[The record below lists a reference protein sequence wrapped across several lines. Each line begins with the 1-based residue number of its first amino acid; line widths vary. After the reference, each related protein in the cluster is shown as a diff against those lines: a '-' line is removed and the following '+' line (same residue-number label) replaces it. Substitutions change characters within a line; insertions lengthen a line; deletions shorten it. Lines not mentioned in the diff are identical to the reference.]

1 MLPGSAGWLS
11 AKGESVTEAIFSTRC
26 LVEFSTK
33 EIKMKCL
40 TVCQVAVLALFMG
53 CSDTAEPEGPGEIES
68 LGASVSLGIAN
79 TVCPLMG
86 GDVDETVTTS
96 WDGKTIG
103 FCCAK
108 CIPAWDKLSDEEK
121 TEKLAK
127 AASGDADG
135 GHKHGGHSHGDGDH
149 EHGDHKHGA
158 DKDGADKDGAEKPAK
173 SGK

>member
-1 MLPGSAGWLS
+1 
-11 AKGESVTEAIFSTRC
+11 
-26 LVEFSTK
+26 
-33 EIKMKCL
+33 MKFL
-40 TVCQVAVLALFMG
+40 AVCQVAVLTLFMG

-103 FCCAK
+103 FCCDK

-135 GHKHGGHSHGDGDH
+135 GHSHGD
-149 EHGDHKHGA
+149 GDHKHGA
-158 DKDGADKDGAEKPAK
+158 DKDGAEKDGAEKDGAEKDGAEKDGAEKDGAEKDGAEKDGAEKPAK